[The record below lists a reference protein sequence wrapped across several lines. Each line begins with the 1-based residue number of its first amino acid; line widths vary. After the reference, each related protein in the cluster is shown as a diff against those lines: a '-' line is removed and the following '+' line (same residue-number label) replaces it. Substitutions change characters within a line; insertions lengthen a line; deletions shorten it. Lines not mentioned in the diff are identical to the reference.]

1 MITKNESKVL
11 RMLLMAFGEDY
22 SINYISKECNLAP
35 NGAMKILR
43 KFERLG
49 VLRVKKV
56 ANISS
61 YKINFDNP
69 RTKSM
74 LELALIPE
82 IAGRVKFRMED
93 LILLK
98 EITEICIIFGSYI
111 EEKKNPND
119 LDIFFVIKEKNFEEY
134 NELSKKIYKTI
145 PVKVQDVLQT
155 EEDLRKNIVKHDNVI
170 IEIFRK
176 GVILWGQDKLI
187 KLIENGR

>member
-1 MITKNESKVL
+1 
-11 RMLLMAFGEDY
+11 MAFGEDY